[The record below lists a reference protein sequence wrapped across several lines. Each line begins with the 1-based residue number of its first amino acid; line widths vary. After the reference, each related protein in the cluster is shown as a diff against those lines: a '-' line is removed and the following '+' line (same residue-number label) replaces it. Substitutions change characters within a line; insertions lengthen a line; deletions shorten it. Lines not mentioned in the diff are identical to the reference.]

1 MAIETEIVSRLKSF
15 AGTAS
20 LVGSRVYPV
29 VLPTEV
35 APAITYRRLSATP
48 EITLSGAV
56 AMTSVQLELS
66 AWGTTYEQSR
76 ALADAI
82 FSALDGYS
90 NAAGSVMVGHAQF
103 GPDLYEPEVPD
114 SVRFRCLVEVEVL
127 AR

>member
-15 AGTAS
+15 TGTAS
-20 LVGSRVYPV
+20 LVGSRVFPV
-29 VLPTEV
+29 VLPTEI

-48 EITLSGAV
+48 EIALDGSISV
-56 AMTSVQLELS
+56 TSVRLELS
-66 AWGTTYEQSR
+66 AWGSSYDQART
-76 ALADAI
+76 LADAI
-82 FSALDGYS
+82 FTALDGYS
-90 NAAGSVMVGHAQF
+90 NDAGVMVGHAQF